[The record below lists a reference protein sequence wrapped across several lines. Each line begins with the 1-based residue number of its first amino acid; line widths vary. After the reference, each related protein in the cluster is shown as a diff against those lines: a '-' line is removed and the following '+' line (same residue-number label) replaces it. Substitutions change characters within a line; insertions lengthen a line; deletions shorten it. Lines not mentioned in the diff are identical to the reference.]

1 MKKPSPTPPSTAV
14 RATPASSKV
23 IGPPTSICAVWP
35 SFSNCQRYRAQSYA
49 GRPAIGAWWREAK
62 TKPLGMT
69 QEGDVTKVRP
79 RLTGQFPGS
88 PALLTFSFRLEGQQI
103 VALAIT

>member
-1 MKKPSPTPPSTAV
+1 
-14 RATPASSKV
+14 
-23 IGPPTSICAVWP
+23 
-35 SFSNCQRYRAQSYA
+35 
-49 GRPAIGAWWREAK
+49 
-62 TKPLGMT
+62 MT